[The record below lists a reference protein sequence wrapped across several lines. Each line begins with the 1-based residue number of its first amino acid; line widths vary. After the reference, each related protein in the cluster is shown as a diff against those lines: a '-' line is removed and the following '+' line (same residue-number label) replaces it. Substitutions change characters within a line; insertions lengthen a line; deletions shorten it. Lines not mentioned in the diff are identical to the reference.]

1 MPTTQ
6 RATLGSGATTWPFTG
21 RAELV
26 AALRTSIADGRAGG
40 IVVVGPAGTGKTR
53 LVGEVIASLDDEY
66 RVLQAVG
73 HAAAAEIPLG
83 ALAHLLPPSLFERSG
98 VSVDERT
105 ALFHTARAF
114 LAGDAQ
120 AASTS
125 ASTSTSPDSS
135 TAPSPDTSPGRA
147 TVLAID
153 DIDLLDDTSLALLVP
168 SIVAR
173 DVFVIGTVRSGRT
186 PSSRLSRLQR
196 DGHLQR
202 VDLGPLPASDVGRL
216 IRHALGGPVD
226 EHAVERLTE
235 LSGGNM
241 QILTELVRGGRERG
255 WLTIAAGKWVIG
267 GRPTTTVQL
276 DELIA
281 EHLADVDEAGR
292 DVLEHLA
299 LSERLGLADLEAAF
313 GADVLTYLEREGL
326 IEMVQS
332 RRRAAVRLAHPLFG
346 EILDAQL
353 PALRRRTLLRRLAD
367 LVEQHGARRRDDE
380 LRVVSWRIR
389 SGGQVALPRRIH
401 AARVALLG
409 HDPELTIDLL
419 QHADGDTDEPTADV
433 AAERLH
439 LLGEAAALLGRVDEA
454 IDHLAAATEL
464 DIDDTARARVAV
476 RLADVQFFSAR
487 DLDGAMATCARVRGQ
502 IDDESARATIDAQRA
517 VTLANAG
524 QPGAALEAL
533 DALSGALD
541 PRTSVDVLVARSAS
555 LISVG
560 QCAAGV
566 ATAREAATAQQA
578 LPEWLARRGSARHV
592 INEAHGLGYA
602 GHYDAARAVLEPAIE
617 RARASGA
624 ASALVWFELAL
635 SELTRDIGLPGE
647 SLEHATTAAE
657 LADSAGQQAA
667 LVWAYVG
674 VAQAHLLAGHADEA
688 AQAIDMATDIP
699 SPVATSAATL
709 QRASAWLDASRGE
722 LATACAQ
729 LLDTA
734 AMVRSD
740 GVTIFEMALLHDV
753 VRFGDPTAV
762 ADRLAELAP
771 TLDGP
776 IFELFAEHAIAARDR
791 DGEAL
796 ARCADHFEQIGN
808 LAFAAETAAEAADQ
822 LGRAGD
828 QRAATAQRV
837 RAAALAQSAG
847 GLDTPPLRR
856 GTAIDP
862 LTSREREIALLAAD
876 GESSKAIAD
885 RLVLST
891 RTVDTHLA
899 RVYRK
904 LGIAGRGE
912 LSEALALER

>member
-1 MPTTQ
+1 MPTSE
-6 RATLGSGATTWPFTG
+6 RATLGSLATTWPFTG

-26 AALRTSIADGRAGG
+26 AALRAGVAEQRTG
-40 IVVVGPAGTGKTR
+40 GTVVVGPAGAGKTR
-53 LVGEVIASLDDEY
+53 LVGEAVAGLDANY

-83 ALAHLLPPSLFERSG
+83 ALAHLLPPSLFERTG

-105 ALFHTARAF
+105 ALFHAARAF
-114 LAGDAQ
+114 LTAD
-120 AASTS
+120 AST
-125 ASTSTSPDSS
+125 
-135 TAPSPDTSPGRA
+135 A

-168 SIVAR
+168 SVVAR
-173 DVFVIGTVRSGRT
+173 DLYVIGTVRSGRT
-186 PSSRLSRLQR
+186 PSSRLSRLHR
-196 DGHLQR
+196 DGHLER
-202 VDLGPLPASDVGRL
+202 LDVGPLPAADVGRL
-216 IRHALGGPVD
+216 IRRVLGGPVD
-226 EHAVERLTE
+226 EHAVDRLTE
-235 LSGGNM
+235 LSGGNL
-241 QILTELVRGGRERG
+241 QILTELVRGGRDRG

-267 GRPTTTVQL
+267 GRPTATVQL

-299 LSERLGLADLEAAF
+299 LSERLGLSDLEAEF
-313 GADVLTYLEREGL
+313 GSDVLTYLEREGL
-326 IEMVQS
+326 IELVQS
-332 RRRAAVRLAHPLFG
+332 QRRAAVRLAHPLFG

-353 PALRRRTLLRRLAD
+353 PALRRRALLRRLAD

-389 SGGQVALPRRIH
+389 SGGEVALPRRVH

-409 HDPELTIDLL
+409 HDPELAIDLL
-419 QHADGDTDEPTADV
+419 QDATADDADNPTDEV

-439 LLGEAAALLGRVDEA
+439 LLGEAAALLGRVDAA
-454 IDHLAAATEL
+454 IGHLAAATEL
-464 DIDDTARARVAV
+464 DIDDPTRARIAV
-476 RLADVQFFSAR
+476 RLADVQFFTAR
-487 DLDGAMATCARVRGQ
+487 DLDGALATCARVRSQ
-502 IDDESARATIDAQRA
+502 VDDEAARATIDAQHA

-524 QPGAALEAL
+524 QPAAALEAL
-533 DALSGALD
+533 DGLSGTLD

-566 ATAREAATAQQA
+566 ALARQAADVQQA

-602 GHYDAARAVLEPAIE
+602 GHYDAARAVLEPAID

-624 ASALVWFELAL
+624 MSALVWFELAL
-635 SELTRDIGLPGE
+635 SELTRDIGLPAQ
-647 SLEHATTAAE
+647 SLEHATSAAE
-657 LADSAGQQAA
+657 LAESAGQQAA

-674 VAQAHLLAGHADEA
+674 VAQAHLLAGRTDDA
-688 AQAIDMATDIP
+688 ARAIALATAIP

-722 LATACAQ
+722 LAAAREQ

-734 AMVRSD
+734 TAVRGD

-753 VRFGDPTAV
+753 VRFGDAATV
-762 ADRLAELAP
+762 ADRLAQLAP

-776 IFELFAEHAIAARDR
+776 IFELFADHATAAANR

-796 ARCADHFEQIGN
+796 MLCADRFESNGN
-808 LAFAAETAAEAADQ
+808 VAFAAETAAEAADQ
-822 LGRAGD
+822 LARAGD

-837 RAAALAQSAG
+837 RAAALAEDAG

-856 GTAIDP
+856 GATIDP

-876 GESSKAIAD
+876 GETSKAIAK

-904 LGIAGRGE
+904 LGISGRAE
-912 LSEALALER
+912 LRAALSMEP

>member
-1 MPTTQ
+1 MPTTE
-6 RATLGSGATTWPFTG
+6 RATLGSAATSWPFTG
-21 RAELV
+21 RGELV
-26 AALRTSIADGRAGG
+26 TALRAGVAEQRTGG
-40 IVVVGPAGTGKTR
+40 IVVVGPAGAGKTR
-53 LVGEVIASLDDEY
+53 LVGEAIDDLDDEY

-83 ALAHLLPPSLFERSG
+83 ALAHLLPSSLFERTG
-98 VSVDERT
+98 VSTDERT

-114 LAGDAQ
+114 LTGDAE
-120 AASTS
+120 T
-125 ASTSTSPDSS
+125 
-135 TAPSPDTSPGRA
+135 TSPGTRSTA
-147 TVLAID
+147 MTVLAID

-173 DVFVIGTVRSGRT
+173 DLYVIGTVRSGRT
-186 PSSRLSRLQR
+186 PSSRLSRLHR
-196 DGHLQR
+196 DGHLER
-202 VDLGPLPASDVGRL
+202 LDLGPLPAPDVGRL
-216 IRHALGGPVD
+216 IRHVLGGPVD
-226 EHAVERLTE
+226 EHAVDRLTE
-235 LSGGNM
+235 LSGGNL
-241 QILTELVRGGRERG
+241 QILTELVRGGRDRG

-267 GRPTTTVQL
+267 GRPTATVQL

-313 GADVLTYLEREGL
+313 GSDVLTYLEREGL
-326 IEMVQS
+326 IELVQS
-332 RRRAAVRLAHPLFG
+332 QRRAAVRLAHPLFG

-367 LVEQHGARRRDDE
+367 LVEAHGARRRDDE

-389 SGGQVALPRRIH
+389 SGGDVALPRRIH

-409 HDPELTIDLL
+409 HDPELAIDLL
-419 QHADGDTDEPTADV
+419 HDATTEHVDDAADGITNDM

-439 LLGEAAALLGRVDEA
+439 LLGEAAASLGRVDAA

-464 DIDDTARARVAV
+464 NIDDTARARIAV
-476 RLADVQFFSAR
+476 RLADVQFFTAR
-487 DLDGAMATCARVRGQ
+487 DLDGALATCARVGSQ
-502 IDDESARATIDAQRA
+502 INDETARATIEAQRA

-524 QPGAALEAL
+524 QPVAALEAL
-533 DALSGALD
+533 DGLSGTLD

-560 QCAAGV
+560 QCTAGV
-566 ATAREAATAQQA
+566 TLAREAADAQQA

-602 GHYDAARAVLEPAIE
+602 GHYDAARAVLEPAID
-617 RARASGA
+617 RARTSGA
-624 ASALVWFELAL
+624 MSALVWFELAL

-647 SLEHATTAAE
+647 SLEHAAAAAE
-657 LADSAGQQAA
+657 LGESAGQQAA

-674 VAQAHLLAGHADEA
+674 VAQAHLLAGRSDDA
-688 AQAIDMATDIP
+688 ARAIDLATAIP

-709 QRASAWLDASRGE
+709 QRASAWLDGSRGE
-722 LATACAQ
+722 LAAAREQ
-729 LLDTA
+729 LLTTA
-734 AMVRSD
+734 AAVRSD

-753 VRFGDPTAV
+753 VRFGDAPTV
-762 ADRLAELAP
+762 VDRLTELAP

-776 IFELFAEHAIAARDR
+776 IFELFADHAVAAHDA
-791 DGEAL
+791 DGAAL
-796 ARCADHFEQIGN
+796 IRCADRFENNGN
-808 LAFAAETAAEAADQ
+808 VAFAAEAAAEAADQ
-822 LGRAGD
+822 LARDGD

-837 RAAALAQSAG
+837 RAAALAEAAG

-856 GTAIDP
+856 GAAIDP
-862 LTSREREIALLAAD
+862 LTAREREIALLAAD
-876 GESSKAIAD
+876 GEASKAIAS

-904 LGIAGRGE
+904 LGISGRAE
-912 LSEALALER
+912 LRQALSMES